1 MAKTSPPKRKTPPPP
16 STELAET
23 LSVRPYFAQVHV
35 TNLPDTPSIPLAT
48 PESSRPSDYP
58 ASMGE
63 SRVARIER
71 KLDEAL
77 EKLADAQER
86 LRRID
91 RRSRHLD

>member
-1 MAKTSPPKRKTPPPP
+1 MAKTPMPKKKTPPPP
-16 STELAET
+16 
-23 LSVRPYFAQVHV
+23 PCDIGIQ
-35 TNLPDTPSIPLAT
+35 LAT
-48 PESSRPSDYP
+48 PEHSVPSDYP

-63 SRVARIER
+63 SRVARLER